1 MNREILHFMTRGE
14 QSSLPG
20 IYTVGVVTEPP
31 APELRTEGRAQGSPP
46 NLNDGPSDHADL
58 QG

>member
-1 MNREILHFMTRGE
+1 MTRGE

-20 IYTVGVVTEPP
+20 IYTVGVVTEPTP
-31 APELRTEGRAQGSPP
+31 APELGTEGRAQGSPP
-46 NLNDGPSDHADL
+46 NLNDGPSDHTDL